1 MDIIEKKLRRDLSLD
16 KMVLKDWTKKV
27 KKTEKLLELYIK
39 KNGKR

>member
-1 MDIIEKKLRRDLSLD
+1 MNIIEKKLRRDLSLD